1 MAAITRKLQ
10 NDIKSIIN
18 ALQILKEE
26 SKDIVKVYWATGIS
40 TLLAAKNDGDAV
52 TISTKLTKAQYVSG
66 ITMVTKFNNFFSNA
80 AVTTGDYIE
89 TCQKLKY
96 GNDEAVTILSEST
109 EAAGDRLYQVSL
121 DCIELFKN
129 CRDTLDL
136 YIDNEVGECVAVWT
150 NERVVY
156 GADMNKSELS
166 AGITLVE
173 QFKKMMNN
181 EAVNTGD
188 YETSIA
194 SWQHL

>member
-109 EAAGDRLYQVSL
+109 EAAGDRLYQVAL

>member
-66 ITMVTKFNNFFSNA
+66 ITMVTEFNDFFSNA

-109 EAAGDRLYQVSL
+109 EAAGDRLYQVAL